1 MLKGFLKRVNSEK
14 LIKPKDKIVVG
25 FSGGPDSVFLVEMLK
40 TLIKDYEIEIYLAHV
55 NHLLRG
61 KNSEKDELFSK
72 NYAEKNGFSIFTK
85 RVPVKQLAQTEKKG
99 LEVVGREVR
108 YQFFSEV
115 MEKVGA
121 NKLAIA
127 HNLDDQIENFLFR
140 LIRGTTLK
148 GLDGIKSHSNIIRP
162 INWIYKKDIL
172 KYLDENDI
180 KYRIDESNFENCYT
194 RNSIRLE
201 LIPFIEEKYNIRFKD
216 KIVNLIEEI
225 KEVNQYL
232 KIDLIKYIDSN
243 KPSELDLKK
252 LCSENSYTQ
261 RNIIYEF
268 LYRFDIELSNDKI
281 DSIVKLLS
289 CSGTKVL
296 DLGNN
301 FLLIKQYNT
310 LKVEKKTDDI
320 QKVQTFNVKIPFSIE
335 FGNYLIE
342 AEFSRK
348 GTENKDEFFTNLKI
362 GDLLEI
368 RTRKEGDR
376 IKPIGM
382 NSYKKVK
389 ELFINEKIPRLERE
403 KIPLIIKNNELIWI
417 PGVKKSDL
425 FKSDK
430 KSGIKLVV
438 RRKNG

>member
-1 MLKGFLKRVNSEK
+1 M
-14 LIKPKDKIVVG
+14 
-25 FSGGPDSVFLVEMLK
+25 
-40 TLIKDYEIEIYLAHV
+40 
-55 NHLLRG
+55 
-61 KNSEKDELFSK
+61 
-72 NYAEKNGFSIFTK
+72 
-85 RVPVKQLAQTEKKG
+85 
-99 LEVVGREVR
+99 
-108 YQFFSEV
+108 
-115 MEKVGA
+115 
-121 NKLAIA
+121 
-127 HNLDDQIENFLFR
+127 
-140 LIRGTTLK
+140 
-148 GLDGIKSHSNIIRP
+148 
-162 INWIYKKDIL
+162 
-172 KYLDENDI
+172 DENDI

-320 QKVQTFNVKIPFSIE
+320 QRVQTFNVKIPFSIE

-389 ELFINEKIPRLERE
+389 EIFINEKIPRLERE